1 MGFFDNFLNVGNDDP
16 NAKIKEQ
23 IAAAGVNPANLSFA
37 FSGTTM
43 IVSGLVASQTELDKL
58 RAFAESMSKYMSIQV
73 KATVKGSGG
82 SVVNNNQE
90 EEEEEEEDEEGD
102 EDYDLSVLDVQIFLE
117 SAGYELGRLDG
128 VWGPKTESA
137 LKHFQKDYELDK
149 TGEVDDETAEAL
161 VAAFNDAEELPVA
174 VVQHILD
181 DAGHKFGA
189 IDGVWGPKTKLALKN
204 FQEEYDLDPTGSLDE
219 DTIEALKEAYLG

>member
-1 MGFFDNFLNVGNDDP
+1 MGFFDNFLNGGNEDP

-23 IAAAGVNPANLSFA
+23 IAAAGVNPAGLSFA

-43 IVSGLVASQTELDKL
+43 VVSGLVASQTELDKL
-58 RAFAESMSKYMSIQV
+58 RAFAETMSKYMSIQV
-73 KATVKGSGG
+73 KATVKGAGG
-82 SVVNNNQE
+82 KVVNNNE
-90 EEEEEEEDEEGD
+90 EEEEYDEEEGD

-117 SAGYELGRLDG
+117 SAGYELGKLDG
-128 VWGPKTESA
+128 VWGPKTASA

-181 DAGHKFGA
+181 DSGYKFGA
-189 IDGVWGPKTKLALKN
+189 IDGIWGPKTKLALKN
-204 FQEEYDLDPTGSLDE
+204 FQEEYELDPTGSLDE